1 MLVVALTVGKY
12 VGSDLLLL
20 RELLVDFDDLLD
32 AVGG

>member
-1 MLVVALTVGKY
+1 LLVVALTVGKC

-20 RELLVDFDDLLD
+20 LELLVDFDDLLD